1 MICFFWLHKGSK
13 YTRKEIIIWNIR
25 TLVKIHKGEVMK
37 VLNIY
42 IYYTEA
48 LGSKFSTIQKCWDQ
62 SPYKHVLYGDQVS
75 KTTTAAVDRNS
86 RLVWWRLI
94 FKKNR
99 KETRYMYG
107 EKKHCLF
114 FKVWFLIN
122 IHSTLTVAWKNFL
135 CCVSFTIIHC
145 IGNTR
150 NLVLLTILTAQVI
163 STTRELKTCL
173 FSR

>member
-1 MICFFWLHKGSK
+1 MKSSDMKLRSGFFYPLNQILKQLISDTCMYGDLRIFPYYKPIYCLMTVKLISIVGIYNFWSAFFLIHKGSK

-42 IYYTEA
+42 ICYTEA

-99 KETRYMYG
+99 KETRYM
-107 EKKHCLF
+107 
-114 FKVWFLIN
+114 
-122 IHSTLTVAWKNFL
+122 
-135 CCVSFTIIHC
+135 
-145 IGNTR
+145 
-150 NLVLLTILTAQVI
+150 
-163 STTRELKTCL
+163 
-173 FSR
+173 